1 MKKIH
6 SHSHSHGI
14 VAPSILTH
22 ERGLWA
28 VKWSFI
34 VLMVTAFIQLF
45 IVFISNS
52 VSLLA
57 DTLHNFGDAS
67 TAIPLSIAFFLA
79 KLKPS
84 KRFTYGYGRVEDLAG
99 IFIVLTIFASG
110 VFAAYQSIQRFLY
123 PAPMEHVGIVA
134 LASILSFLSN
144 EGVAIFRIKVGKE
157 IGSAAL
163 IADGKH
169 ARIDGWGSLAV
180 LGGAAGTWFGFPILD
195 PVMGIIITLS
205 IFYIVWESGKEVFSR
220 ALDGIDPHLLEDVNH
235 IVRHV
240 CSVKDVWGVKA
251 RWIGH
256 KINLEINVAV
266 SEDISLSEAHKIAE
280 EVRHELLHYLPHLGN
295 AIIHVD
301 PENKPGEPY
310 HSTTCHI
317 QDGRPPHCH

>member
-1 MKKIH
+1 MKKEH
-6 SHSHSHGI
+6 SHSHSHG
-14 VAPSILTH
+14 VVDPSILGH

-34 VLMVTAFIQLF
+34 VLIATALIQLF
-45 IVFISNS
+45 IVSISNS

-79 KLKPS
+79 RLKPS

-99 IFIVLTIFASG
+99 ILIVFTILLSG
-110 VFAAYQSIQRFLY
+110 IFSGYQSIQRFLN

-144 EGVAIFRIKVGKE
+144 EGVAIFRIKIGKE

-163 IADGKH
+163 VADGYH
-169 ARIDGWGSLAV
+169 ARIDGWASLAV
-180 LGGAAGTWFGFPILD
+180 LGGAIGTWLGFPILD
-195 PVMGIIITLS
+195 PIMGSMITLS

-220 ALDGIDPHLLEDVNH
+220 ALDGIDPHLLEDVDH
-235 IVRHV
+235 IVRHIK
-240 CSVKDVWGVKA
+240 SVKDVWGVKA
-251 RWIGH
+251 RWVGH

-266 SEDISLSEAHKIAE
+266 CGEVSLSEAHKVAE

-295 AIIHVD
+295 AIVHLD
-301 PENKPGEPY
+301 PENKSGEPY
-310 HSTTCHI
+310 HSATCHI
-317 QDGRPPHCH
+317 QDGKPPHCH